1 MAEKKKIGALWLKE
15 QRGGGMHQTGE
26 IDLPDGTKVPIIVF
40 KNGYK
45 TATNRQPDHII
56 YVREDQPQS
65 QPTRQDF
72 DQSHDDGAPSADE
85 VF

>member
-26 IDLPDGTKVPIIVF
+26 IELPDGTKLPIIVF

-45 TATNRQPDHII
+45 TATNQPDHII
-56 YVREDQPQS
+56 YLREDQPRS
-65 QPTRQDF
+65 QPTRQEF
-72 DQSHDDGAPSADE
+72 DQRDEHGGAPSADE

>member
-40 KNGYK
+40 RNGFK

-56 YVREDQPQS
+56 YIREEQPQS
-65 QPTRQDF
+65 QPTRQD
-72 DQSHDDGAPSADE
+72 DSDDEHGGAPSADE